1 MVSNIGTSTNWPSP
15 VRCLCIRAE
24 SVEKAKVSPTVLSAM
39 MVGG

>member
-15 VRCLCIRAE
+15 VRWRCISAD
-24 SVEKAKVSPTVLSAM
+24 SVEKAKVRPTVLSAR